1 MKGMAMH
8 DRLKEKDAWDIYHCL
23 RSFPDGL
30 DALAE
35 EFRPHM
41 NNKLAREGLEKIS
54 SKFGSIEDV
63 GPKWTA
69 DFDEI
74 DDPDERNIRVR
85 DAFERVD
92 HFLRSLDVR

>member
-1 MKGMAMH
+1 MH
-8 DRLKEKDAWDIYHCL
+8 DRIKEKDAWDIFHCL
-23 RSFPDGL
+23 RSFPGGS
-30 DALAE
+30 DALVE

-41 NNKLAREGLEKIS
+41 TNKLVREGLEKIS
-54 SKFGSIEDV
+54 AKFESIEDV

-74 DDPDERNIRVR
+74 DDPDERDIRIR

-92 HFLRSLDVR
+92 YLLRSLDMR

>member
-1 MKGMAMH
+1 
-8 DRLKEKDAWDIYHCL
+8 
-23 RSFPDGL
+23 
-30 DALAE
+30 
-35 EFRPHM
+35 M